1 MTPTLKPLDSCGKLD
16 QDDDDI
22 SPLSQVELENR
33 IRIPGVSDIIS
44 GVISGALA
52 PITDQITA
60 VETAEQES
68 TLGTKIVLETGA
80 NAPVKVTEYVSAAV
94 TYNLNSLLTDAV
106 TKRVSASMSKLIID
120 RLSPVISS
128 ISRDRILNSVRHKV
142 GNSISNTLLRD
153 LNENLVRDLSRTLL
167 LSLTNT
173 LTRSVTHSVVPTI
186 AMATSYDAKTD
197 VSCRKCFETSEAS
210 FCEACPAY
218 YSDWYANYYADYYA
232 QAVRNVDKMK
242 YSQDMNQLESVNA
255 PPKDVTGG
263 LVGSTKGAVG
273 SIIS

>member
-1 MTPTLKPLDSCGKLD
+1 MITIVLDTPIYVINELGKSDLVPYGPPTHSKRSARGVFFNVSTSSESFDRESLVTVLNAYDPEQTPWKRKAFRMFSRGYESSHHVIEILVSSRISSSELTFDVPSSVSLFDRSGHRLRISKLPVDIVLPKDDKRVHVATIFDVMTPTLKPLDSCGKLD

-94 TYNLNSLLTDAV
+94 T
-106 TKRVSASMSKLIID
+106 
-120 RLSPVISS
+120 
-128 ISRDRILNSVRHKV
+128 
-142 GNSISNTLLRD
+142 
-153 LNENLVRDLSRTLL
+153 
-167 LSLTNT
+167 
-173 LTRSVTHSVVPTI
+173 
-186 AMATSYDAKTD
+186 
-197 VSCRKCFETSEAS
+197 
-210 FCEACPAY
+210 
-218 YSDWYANYYADYYA
+218 
-232 QAVRNVDKMK
+232 
-242 YSQDMNQLESVNA
+242 
-255 PPKDVTGG
+255 
-263 LVGSTKGAVG
+263 
-273 SIIS
+273 